1 MQSLD
6 RQSDRIALECHGKGK
21 SKVSWIYLG
30 FNSVTLLTLTLVS
43 YKVNSITLLN

>member
-21 SKVSWIYLG
+21 SKVS
-30 FNSVTLLTLTLVS
+30 
-43 YKVNSITLLN
+43 